1 MKKPTKAPRDPWRPK
16 KPKKDL
22 RVQFSTWTT
31 KVAKR
36 TFDDWQDEAEKIN
49 AKTKPGDTLADVI
62 AFAYVHGFSPAY
74 IPKWKE
80 PAQLSTAKA
89 GPT

>member
-1 MKKPTKAPRDPWRPK
+1 MSKQTKAPRDPWRPK

-31 KVAKR
+31 
-36 TFDDWQDEAEKIN
+36 QP
-49 AKTKPGDTLADVI
+49 AKTLFDVWHSVAEGVNPKAKPGDTLAAVI
-62 AFAYVHGFSPAY
+62 NFAAAKGFN
-74 IPKWKE
+74 PKKE